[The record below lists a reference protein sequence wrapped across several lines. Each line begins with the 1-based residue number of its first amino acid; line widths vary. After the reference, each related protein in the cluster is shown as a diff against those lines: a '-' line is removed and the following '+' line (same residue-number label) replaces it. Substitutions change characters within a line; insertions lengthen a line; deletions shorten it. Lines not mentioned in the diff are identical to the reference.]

1 MRNNEK
7 KKISRISIALVL
19 IAILILMEVIILHNN
34 AVKVTAIEE
43 LNSKMQESGSNMHE
57 VEFSTIATDYN
68 HSIAIDKNGN
78 LWGWGYHSIYSYEQ
92 IETTDYPVKLE
103 IQGEFKEVSMSSTH
117 RLAIDNNGNIWS
129 WGDNTYGE
137 LGDGSTNSK
146 NINEAIMLES
156 DVKFKEVLAGSNYS
170 LAIDEA
176 GNLWAWGYNRSGQL
190 GDGTNTNSYEPKQ
203 IKQDTQFN
211 KIASAYNVSLAI
223 DKAGNLWTW
232 GDGTK
237 EPNKIETSTKFKEI
251 SANEDHKLAID
262 TLGNIWAWGTN
273 EYAQLGDGTTTSSV
287 NPKKITSN
295 TKFNKISAG
304 FLYSLAIDETGNLW
318 AWGNNSIGQLGD
330 GTTTKVTKPKQVT
343 TDKKFVN
350 VQAGHGSI
358 DTEICNLALDENG
371 KIWSWGKN
379 TYGQLGNAQASIYST
394 EMLLLNT
401 ISHYTKIDTGAYSHN
416 LAIDKEGNL
425 WAWGDNT
432 YGQLGDRT
440 TTNSDIPKQIM
451 VGTKFKEIA
460 AGEFY
465 SLAID
470 TAGNLWAWGDN
481 RDGQLGDETKTNS
494 TEPKQISKGT
504 KFTKVIT
511 GRYSSFAI
519 DEAENLWGWG
529 LNDNGQIGIGKD
541 SNSGDHEIL
550 KPTKINEGVKY
561 KEVAADANQT
571 LAIDKAGNI
580 WAWGES
586 VNPTASSIVRSNIP
600 INLNLELKLETL
612 SNGENTRV
620 AIDINGNLW
629 KWENYDSENKMP
641 TQLTNGTK
649 FKKVSAGIYVG
660 TDGVSYMALDE
671 EGNIWTWGGN
681 GIGQLGNGTTTNVDT
696 PTKIENTTPITDIS
710 MGGGYALALD
720 EEGNLWAW
728 GNNSYLNSKYK
739 LLGNPAF
746 GNLSTAQVTQF
757 SKDTKF
763 VYENGENFIDEE
775 GNLWYGSR
783 KINIPSNE
791 IKYSKASNHLILDQE
806 GNLYAKG
813 RNNYGQLGDGTNTDS
828 DELKPIM
835 SGRKFKE
842 ISDSEYHSLAIDQ
855 EGNLWA
861 WGHNNCGQLGDG
873 TNTDSNVPKLIKSN
887 TKFDKI
893 YASDDASLAID
904 TLGNLWAWG
913 DNYSGELGDGTT
925 RTKYNEPKQIMV
937 GTKFK
942 EIYISDNDYSLM
954 IDTSGNLW
962 GTGSLN
968 SGSVKDE
975 TTKSTS
981 TPIQILSG
989 TKFNKVNGLMALD
1002 VDGKIWTSMVMN
1014 GGGNSQATSVS
1025 KRIENDVTLVD
1036 INIANGRSAIDNNG
1050 GLWLWG
1056 YLPTILYRQENY
1068 TEPQKITVM
1077 DYSYEVKFM
1086 DGTKTLKTQ
1095 YVSEGKSA
1103 TAPEVTPKEGYKFI
1117 GWDKPFDNITS
1128 DLIVNAIWERNTFT
1142 VTFKDGTERT
1152 DTQTVNSGESAT
1164 PPNWTKPG
1172 YDLSWS
1178 EDITNITSDLTV
1190 NAIWTA
1196 RADTPYKVIHHF
1208 RSLDTEVEGY
1218 IEEEEPK
1225 TGTTD
1230 TVTYE
1235 LNGGTPNGT
1244 LTSKY
1249 TYGKEMILQTN
1260 RVTKEGY
1267 EFAGWYD
1274 NEELTGNPVTS
1285 IPATSTGDK
1294 TFYAKWI
1301 KNIFTV
1307 TFKDREERTDV
1318 QTINRGQN
1326 ATAPNWTR
1334 AGYTLTWDTEFTNVT
1349 SDLTVNA
1356 IWTARS
1362 DTPYKVIHHFRNLD
1376 TEVEGY
1382 IDEEEAKTGTT
1393 DTVVTAEYKTREG
1406 FTKNE
1411 NHPNKVETGT
1421 VTGDGSLILHL
1432 YYNRNTYNITYELNG
1447 GTQSSPLTNKY
1458 VYGKEMILQTNR
1470 VTKEGYTFAGWYDNE
1485 ELEGSPVASIS
1496 ATSTGN
1502 KTFYAKWVEAEKE
1515 YYILSEIYNIDLTE
1529 NTITKVSPETMSA
1542 EFLSKIDTNGQMKVV
1557 NARGEEIT
1565 DTSLVGTGY
1574 KLQVTFKGEVHTYE
1588 IAVRGDLDGNGKIT
1602 TTDLS
1607 IINQQILHKIEL
1619 TGIRAKAADTD
1630 YNGRLTTTDLSM
1642 INQAVLRKIKL

>member
-451 VGTKFKEIA
+451 VGTKFKEI
-460 AGEFY
+460 
-465 SLAID
+465 
-470 TAGNLWAWGDN
+470 
-481 RDGQLGDETKTNS
+481 
-494 TEPKQISKGT
+494 
-504 KFTKVIT
+504 
-511 GRYSSFAI
+511 
-519 DEAENLWGWG
+519 
-529 LNDNGQIGIGKD
+529 
-541 SNSGDHEIL
+541 
-550 KPTKINEGVKY
+550 
-561 KEVAADANQT
+561 
-571 LAIDKAGNI
+571 
-580 WAWGES
+580 
-586 VNPTASSIVRSNIP
+586 
-600 INLNLELKLETL
+600 
-612 SNGENTRV
+612 
-620 AIDINGNLW
+620 
-629 KWENYDSENKMP
+629 
-641 TQLTNGTK
+641 
-649 FKKVSAGIYVG
+649 
-660 TDGVSYMALDE
+660 
-671 EGNIWTWGGN
+671 
-681 GIGQLGNGTTTNVDT
+681 
-696 PTKIENTTPITDIS
+696 
-710 MGGGYALALD
+710 
-720 EEGNLWAW
+720 
-728 GNNSYLNSKYK
+728 
-739 LLGNPAF
+739 
-746 GNLSTAQVTQF
+746 
-757 SKDTKF
+757 
-763 VYENGENFIDEE
+763 
-775 GNLWYGSR
+775 
-783 KINIPSNE
+783 
-791 IKYSKASNHLILDQE
+791 
-806 GNLYAKG
+806 
-813 RNNYGQLGDGTNTDS
+813 
-828 DELKPIM
+828 
-835 SGRKFKE
+835 
-842 ISDSEYHSLAIDQ
+842 
-855 EGNLWA
+855 
-861 WGHNNCGQLGDG
+861 
-873 TNTDSNVPKLIKSN
+873 
-887 TKFDKI
+887 
-893 YASDDASLAID
+893 
-904 TLGNLWAWG
+904 
-913 DNYSGELGDGTT
+913 
-925 RTKYNEPKQIMV
+925 
-937 GTKFK
+937 
-942 EIYISDNDYSLM
+942 YISDNDYSLM

-1230 TVTYE
+1230 TVVTAEYKTREGFEKNENHPNKVETGTVAGNGSLVLHLYYNRNTYNITYE